1 MCGKSIPPPQ
11 NAGFQSAGSV
21 RKSRSTR
28 PKDGA
33 VSRGEKE
40 DCRARPWPPSSST
53 GGFASRRRARS
64 GGWLRF
70 PRDGTVPT
78 TKPSSSGAAS
88 RSPWCGLRRG
98 RVAGL
103 RNVPNRNCSATA
115 VQLQCNCS
123 ATAVQ
128 LQLRCYQRHEVALT
142 ARVPPSHSRSG
153 TAGRGTDRS
162 SRRCTHSPR
171 NPADRRCPAP
181 CDSTA

>member
-115 VQLQCNCS
+115 TTLLPVLS
-123 ATAVQ
+123 
-128 LQLRCYQRHEVALT
+128 E
-142 ARVPPSHSRSG
+142 ARGRTYRSG
-153 TAGRGTDRS
+153 PPFSFTVGYGRAGYGPIFATVYS
-162 SRRCTHSPR
+162 LAQKSGGPSLSCTL
-171 NPADRRCPAP
+171 
-181 CDSTA
+181 